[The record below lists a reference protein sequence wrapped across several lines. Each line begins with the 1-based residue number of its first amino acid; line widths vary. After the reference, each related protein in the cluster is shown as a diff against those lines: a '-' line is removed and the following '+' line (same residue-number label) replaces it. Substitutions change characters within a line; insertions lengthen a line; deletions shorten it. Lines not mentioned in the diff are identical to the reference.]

1 VVEQMIGERSHEI
14 YNWPRAAPMSARVCA
29 CVRVCV
35 RFVRAS
41 CVIW

>member
-14 YNWPRAAPMSARVCA
+14 YNWPRAAPMRVHGR
-29 CVRVCV
+29 VRV

-41 CVIW
+41 CIIW